1 MWDLEM
7 QQRQCSVGSVSHSL
21 RHAKST
27 SSSASASGFGLS
39 IAPVCTLGDGLAAA
53 FFFLVFFFFFGD
65 DAAGGIVDVRAVA
78 DGGMAAKSTPLCAAL
93 LAALVVLPRALGCDA
108 EVKCSRVRQA
118 VAAGA
123 LARPFAAAV
132 VASARLAPKL
142 LRRARWVCA
151 RARALPRRH
160 RTQNI
165 RGGTYPGTLPS
176 GPARA
181 NICTTILGNL
191 LLRLSHTQCRRSF

>member
-7 QQRQCSVGSVSHSL
+7 QQWQCSVGSVSHSL

-65 DAAGGIVDVRAVA
+65 DAGGGIVDVRAVA
-78 DGGMAAKSTPLCAAL
+78 DGGMAAKSTPLRAAL
-93 LAALVVLPRALGCDA
+93 LAALVVLARALGCDA

-123 LARPFAAAV
+123 LARPFAAGWWL
-132 VASARLAPKL
+132 RLASL
-142 LRRARWVCA
+142 
-151 RARALPRRH
+151 
-160 RTQNI
+160 QNYFGHFGV
-165 RGGTYPGTLPS
+165 RGGALAGS
-176 GPARA
+176 PA
-181 NICTTILGNL
+181 
-191 LLRLSHTQCRRSF
+191 SHTK